1 MFDATGFSWTKI
13 LWISVAQVF
22 LSSFIIIVL
31 HKGLAIEVGT
41 LLSIVITLS
50 ACGAG
55 TLSILY
61 TLKKKHEKHTEI
73 VKSILNFMT
82 DVVIVKNYQG
92 DFIFCNNTVAKIY
105 NTTPEEMVGKN
116 DYFFTKNRE
125 QSDFFIEN
133 VQAIMNRFEKEEVY
147 ESTTDVNTGETK
159 HFQSTKI
166 PFYDAQ
172 GRLKILIIAKDI
184 TDIAQLKEEAERNKL
199 RLEHVLDVSEEGL
212 WEWNTQT
219 NQVLH
224 NKRWELIT
232 GLKRSDNSLKE
243 FESCILQEDRE
254 KVFQALNMLMEH
266 NQPYNIEFRMQ
277 RPNGEIIWVWDRGRV
292 AEFDDEGTPLCL
304 VGIIQDIT
312 AEKSNQE
319 KVEYLAYYDQLTSF
333 INRTQLE
340 VELKNILEQSK
351 QKQRFSA
358 VLFLDLDRFK
368 ILNDSYG
375 HHIGDKLLQGVVERI
390 NKVNQGQEIVS
401 RIGGDEFIIILPLLD
416 SEESAALQMARQH
429 ARSMIKE
436 ISSKAFTLEN
446 DIQNVKV
453 KYSITASI
461 GGIVF
466 KSNETSPD
474 RVLQLADTALQRIKV
489 SGGNAAIIYDLKM
502 QDELKNASELQ
513 KTIHHAIASREFCI
527 YLQPKYDLSEQ
538 IVGAEALI
546 RWHHPK
552 FGVLF
557 PGAFIDMAEEN
568 NMILP
573 IGDLVLKQTCE
584 QLKKWQTSP
593 ATEHL
598 ELSMNLSAKQIWQS
612 NFVDHFI
619 SIVDP
624 YGIDHTKLTVEITES
639 VFIQDINDA
648 VEKLVKLKQY
658 GVSISLDDF
667 GTGYSSLNYLRSLP
681 IDEIKIDRSFIND
694 IAKDSQ
700 ARIMVKSIIELAKN
714 FEMSVISEGVEDLE
728 QLELLKLLGVP
739 AFQGFYFSKP
749 LSIGEIDKLLADLFP
764 MNR

>member
-1 MFDATGFSWTKI
+1 MFDAMGFSWSKV

-22 LSSFIIIVL
+22 LSSLIIIVL
-31 HKGLAIEVGT
+31 HKTLSIEMGA
-41 LLSIVITLS
+41 LLSIVII
-50 ACGAG
+50 AGANATG
-55 TLSILY
+55 MLYILY
-61 TLKKKHEKHTEI
+61 CLKKKHEKHAEI
-73 VKSILNFMT
+73 VTNVLNFMT

-92 DFIFCNNTVAKIY
+92 DFIFCNNTVAKLY
-105 NTTPEEMVGKN
+105 DTTPDEMVGKN
-116 DYFFTKNRE
+116 DYYFTKNRE

-133 VQAIMNRFEKEEVY
+133 VQAVMNRFEKEEVY
-147 ESTTDVNTGETK
+147 ESTTDVNTGEIK

-212 WEWNTQT
+212 WEWNTRT

-232 GLKRSDNSLKE
+232 GIKHSDNSFKE
-243 FESCILQEDRE
+243 FENCILPEDRE
-254 KVFQALNMLMEH
+254 KVLQAISMLVEQ
-266 NQPYNIEFRMQ
+266 NQPYNIEFRVQ
-277 RPNGEIIWVWDRGRV
+277 KPDGEIIWVWDRGRV
-292 AEFDDEGTPLCL
+292 AEYDNEGNPLWL
-304 VGIIQDIT
+304 VGILQDIT
-312 AEKSNQE
+312 TEKFNQQ
-319 KVEYLAYYDQLTSF
+319 KVEHLAYYDQLTNF

-340 VELKNILEQSK
+340 VELKNILEQSERK
-351 QKQRFSA
+351 QCFSA

-375 HHIGDKLLQGVVERI
+375 HHIGDKLLQAVVERF
-390 NKVNQGQEIVS
+390 NKVSQGQEIVA
-401 RIGGDEFIIILPLLD
+401 RIGGDEFIIILPLLN
-416 SEESAALQMARQH
+416 SEEQTALQMARQY
-429 ARSMIKE
+429 ADSMVKE

-446 DIQNVKV
+446 DLQSVKV

-461 GGIVF
+461 GGILF
-466 KSNETSPD
+466 KSNDVSSEKI
-474 RVLQLADTALQRIKV
+474 LQLADTALQRIKV
-489 SGGNAAIIYDLKM
+489 GGGNAAIIYDLNM
-502 QDELKNASELQ
+502 QSELKNASELQ
-513 KTIHHAIASREFCI
+513 QTIHHAIASREFCI

-573 IGDLVLKQTCE
+573 IGDLVLEQSCE
-584 QLKKWQTSP
+584 QLKKWQASP

-619 SIVDP
+619 NIVDS

-639 VFIQDINDA
+639 VFIEDINDA
-648 VEKLVKLKQY
+648 VEKLVKLKEY

-694 IAKDSQ
+694 IVKDPQ

-714 FEMSVISEGVEDLE
+714 FEMSVVSEGVEELE
-728 QLELLKLLGVP
+728 QLELLKSLNVP

-749 LSIGEIDKLLADLFP
+749 LPVAEIDQLLGESLSE
-764 MNR
+764 RK